1 MRKSHIHFLWALLI
15 FALGTAKTSAQV
27 AFTTTNPAEYSNY
40 IVAEQEKI
48 GEQFIEFSNLLL
60 SSNDLKVNE
69 DKRMEVV
76 RQIELSLRRL
86 RNMAP
91 FKNGAKLR
99 DESVA
104 VFEAYRDLHINDY
117 AKIAI
122 LVSNKESSLAALEDY
137 FEMQVKAEKKMLDFA
152 VRLRTA
158 QNEFAKLNSL
168 TLLHN
173 GMQDQFDRILECN
186 IYSRE
191 VFLQY
196 IAIAKVNEM
205 WWDAMEK
212 NDFEGMK
219 KQRTALLAAAQTS
232 QLAGM
237 KDFHGDTGFRDAAKG
252 RVDFFVNM
260 ANKEY
265 LEITRILESTQR
277 TQEDVDYVNNTIDA
291 YNSKNLALNDSF
303 NAAHRDLKL
312 KSLPAPSGAG
322 SEK

>member
-1 MRKSHIHFLWALLI
+1 
-15 FALGTAKTSAQV
+15 
-27 AFTTTNPAEYSNY
+27 
-40 IVAEQEKI
+40 
-48 GEQFIEFSNLLL
+48 
-60 SSNDLKVNE
+60 
-69 DKRMEVV
+69 
-76 RQIELSLRRL
+76 
-86 RNMAP
+86 
-91 FKNGAKLR
+91 
-99 DESVA
+99 
-104 VFEAYRDLHINDY
+104 
-117 AKIAI
+117 
-122 LVSNKESSLAALEDY
+122 
-137 FEMQVKAEKKMLDFA
+137 MLDSA
-152 VRLRTA
+152 RARLRTA

-196 IAIAKVNEM
+196 IAIAKVNER

-219 KQRTALLAAAQTS
+219 KHRTALLAAAQTS

-252 RVDFFVNM
+252 RVDFFVNDGQQRVPG
-260 ANKEY
+260 
-265 LEITRILESTQR
+265 EITRIFESTQR

-303 NAAHRDLKL
+303 NTAHRDLKL
-312 KSLPAPSGAG
+312 KSLPASSGAG

>member
-1 MRKSHIHFLWALLI
+1 MRKSYMLLLWTLLI
-15 FALGTAKTSAQV
+15 FAGGVSNSEAQV
-27 AFTTTNPAEYSNY
+27 AFTTDNPAEYSNY

-60 SSNDLKVNE
+60 SSNEMKANE
-69 DKRMEVV
+69 EKRLEVV
-76 RQIELSLRRL
+76 RQIELGLRRL
-86 RNMAP
+86 RNMGP
-91 FKNGAKLR
+91 FKGGAKLR

-104 VFEAYRDLHINDY
+104 VFEAYRDLHVNDY
-117 AKIAI
+117 AKIAM
-122 LVSNKESSLAALEDY
+122 LVSNKESSLSALEDY
-137 FEMQVKAEKKMLDFA
+137 FQMQVKAEKKMLDFA

-158 QNEFAKLNSL
+158 QNEFAKLHRL

-191 VFLQY
+191 IFLQY
-196 IAIAKVNEM
+196 IAVAKINEL

-212 NDFEGMK
+212 NDIAEMNK
-219 KQRTALLAAAQTS
+219 HRLALVDAVQHS
-232 QLAGM
+232 KLAGM
-237 KDFHGDTGFRDAAKG
+237 PDFHGDSGFRDAAKA
-252 RVDFFVNM
+252 RVAYFGAM

-265 LEITRILESTQR
+265 PEITRILESTQR
-277 TQEDVDYVNNTIDA
+277 TQEDVDYVNTTIDA

-312 KSLPAPSGAG
+312 KSLPAPSGGG